1 MAFSEIKKAINSD
14 LTGDPVNCISYIDS
28 IESEGRN
35 SYVLDKRNSNLWREL
50 ITNSIAAFKIFSIH
64 EIMYE
69 RFTDADIDYMVE
81 KNPRLGLCLNNY
93 YEEEIFPEGNIEKI
107 ILNISDD
114 KLDKIEGKFRDGITR
129 YIKKEL
135 LSENV
140 CEWLAKEY
148 EIPELAN
155 YTAIKEFSAV
165 KEVVDKIYQNKQLL
179 ELFSGIEKL

>member
-1 MAFSEIKKAINSD
+1 MKLCMRD
-14 LTGDPVNCISYIDS
+14 LQMQILI
-28 IESEGRN
+28 IW
-35 SYVLDKRNSNLWREL
+35 WR
-50 ITNSIAAFKIFSIH
+50 
-64 EIMYE
+64 
-69 RFTDADIDYMVE
+69 

-148 EIPELAN
+148 EIPVFLYKSLMAFLNSLISEPSIFTTPSVA
-155 YTAIKEFSAV
+155 
-165 KEVVDKIYQNKQLL
+165 
-179 ELFSGIEKL
+179 